1 MRVTVT
7 TPQNPP
13 SWHSAPVEEPR
24 PSKPYEPADR
34 VTLRGSAP
42 PPPPKHRLRDIAVA
56 AAAVALTVSIA
67 GSAFA
72 GLIHALLPDVDA
84 DDAKPPEGPDTQAS
98 QQVESPWQD
107 DTIQVGDKI
116 VRLPVETEAPAAPA
130 APTASPT
137 TIPMLELDSPVMAA
151 AAPVAAEAKVPA
163 SVQEL
168 TPAFFQRLG
177 NIEYGSTKIPKG
189 QVVLTFD
196 DGPNPKVT
204 PQILDTL
211 KEHGVKGAVFFVT
224 GQNAKAHPELIKR
237 IVAEGHVLGDHTW
250 SHPKLTSLKQSEVLA
265 ELQKTDAAIDK
276 VLGYDY
282 PTKLVR
288 PPYGAKNT
296 EVLKTINDKY
306 GGKSIL
312 WQVDSEDW
320 KVQSDLRAGKETTSV
335 QSRVMSQ
342 VKSLDKRGVG
352 GVVLMHDIHSNTAK
366 ELGSVLKSLK
376 AGGYKVISITDVA
389 KPAAPAPGRAN

>member
-13 SWHSAPVEEPR
+13 SRPAAPVEPR
-24 PSKPYEPADR
+24 AAKPYEPAET
-34 VTLRGSAP
+34 VVLRGSAP
-42 PPPPKHRLRDIAVA
+42 PPNKHRLRDIAVA
-56 AAAVALTVSIA
+56 AAAVAISVTIV
-67 GSAFA
+67 GSGFA

-98 QQVESPWQD
+98 QQVESPWQE

-116 VRLPVETEAPAAPA
+116 VRLPVETPAPAAPA
-130 APTASPT
+130 ASPT
-137 TIPMLELDSPVMAA
+137 TIPMLELDSPVMAPA
-151 AAPVAAEAKVPA
+151 VEAKVPA

-211 KEHGVKGAVFFVT
+211 KAHGVKGAVFFVT
-224 GQNAKAHPELIKR
+224 GQNAKAHPALIKR

-288 PPYGAKNT
+288 PPYGARNT
-296 EVLKTINDKY
+296 EVMKTINDKY